1 MKNIKEVVKSAGE
14 KITIDNFIEMHN
26 CLKEINDFE
35 KQNKYKDD
43 FKELI
48 QLIIDYLIFGDKKKE
63 QIYFDSFCE
72 LDFMKEFIVASKSKN
87 MEILLQIIKSMSA
100 LILTITNKASLF
112 FIFSNN
118 FINNIITND
127 DIQESGEDFL
137 SFYVNFLKS
146 LSLKIDSTTIQ
157 LFFQKEKNSFPL
169 LENALKLY
177 NHEDSMIKN
186 VVRNIFLK
194 FAGLSKE
201 YSPLK
206 EYLMSLPTIKYF
218 CFLSC
223 RLVDMT
229 LEINYLAGY
238 NVLYNYNVNPDFE
251 FNYEKLKGIHDDLID
266 EILYLNDILSLN
278 DTDIS
283 FTMLNSLLYYYIC
296 PLLLGSIL
304 NYKYF
309 TYKENQNRNVKYL
322 VAPEIAIYM
331 LTLFLSN
338 IHNDSLLNILCTLLF
353 RHRINKELIEKF
365 VDVQFKQ
372 EFPVFP
378 SNYLY
383 YYKDQNNKEKNLT
396 FVEYITYNFDK
407 KFICNLITKP
417 SNKYY
422 EITQLNKKYEKKF
435 DDSNFDPYNNY
446 EEIFKDVNIYF
457 SKKDKKFMRDYHN
470 SISEATGM
478 KSGLSESENEN
489 NVLKYLNDN
498 KNKMFNP
505 IKKVLLEDIFKCGFE
520 IINMG
525 INLLLY
531 SMYYNILRDENNDMN
546 KSLSRKLMYYEC
558 NLLPYDLF
566 VNKEIENKTINK
578 NEVDK
583 ENENLKDINN
593 DEKPENFENIDN
605 EEDEEKNNNIISTN
619 NEENKINE
627 INNKKE
633 NSKNK
638 ISIKI
643 NNKNILLF
651 KTEIFEFKYKEKPNI
666 YSKDF
671 LIDNKVINNL
681 IKLIKYS
688 SPYCSL
694 EFLLNIYNIKY
705 LTSPI
710 TKDDDNIDNF
720 NNEEENEKKEDLFS
734 KQILFNQEQKIKLL
748 DILSE
753 IIQKIKYFIIN
764 NISFKYISFES
775 FEKAWDIY
783 QKDYKF
789 NEKNL
794 IIKYILTPYYICIP
808 SAVINVEDFPFQ
820 SNNSKYFLDIYLLG
834 FLALR
839 DLLINTISKEFPLEN
854 GNYEHKIGDKIN
866 IQNLNIHSRK
876 YALFKVLL
884 KKNKKDEFEEY
895 ILFVNKNNLIFG
907 IEEKNEET
915 GEAFIK
921 VKSMHPLRD
930 IEICFDKSFTNSLQI
945 YFKTN
950 NYIIE
955 CESNERRKQ
964 VKAEL
969 ELKRNEFRKWELNN
983 LFRFLEEEEKKYK
996 ELGDKL
1002 RYEFYFKA
1010 KKEKDGEES
1019 QNEKE
1024 ELFNW
1029 E

>member
-1 MKNIKEVVKSAGE
+1 MNNIKEVLKTAAE

-26 CLKEINDFE
+26 CLKEINDYE
-35 KQNKYKDD
+35 KQNKYRDE

-72 LDFMKEFIVASKSKN
+72 LDFMKEFIIASKSKN

-100 LILTITNKASLF
+100 LILTISNKASLF
-112 FIFSNN
+112 YIFSNN

-127 DIQESGEDFL
+127 DIRESGEDFL

-146 LSLKIDSTTIQ
+146 LSLKIDTTTIQ

-169 LENALKLY
+169 LENALRLY

-201 YSPLK
+201 YPPLK
-206 EYLMSLPTIKYF
+206 EYLMSLCSIKYF
-218 CFLSC
+218 CFLAC
-223 RLVDMT
+223 RLNDMT

-238 NVLYNYNVNPDFE
+238 NILYNYNINPEYE

-283 FTMLNSLLYYYIC
+283 FAMINSLLYYYIC
-296 PLLLGSIL
+296 PLILGSII

-309 TYKENQNRNVKYL
+309 TYKENQNRYVKYL
-322 VAPEIAIYM
+322 IAPEIALYI
-331 LTLFLSN
+331 LTLILSN
-338 IHNDSLLNILCTLLF
+338 IHNDSLLNILCCLLF

-365 VDVQFKQ
+365 VDVQFNQKY
-372 EFPVFP
+372 PIYP
-378 SNYLY
+378 SNYCY
-383 YYKDQNNKEKNLT
+383 SYKDQNYKEKNLT
-396 FVEYITYNFDK
+396 FVEYVTYNYDK
-407 KFICNLITKP
+407 RFICSMIMKP
-417 SNKYY
+417 SNKFY

-435 DDSNFDPYNNY
+435 DDSNFDPYDNY
-446 EEIFKDVNIYF
+446 DEIFNDINTYF
-457 SKKDKKFMRDYHN
+457 YSKDKKFMSDYHN
-470 SISEATGM
+470 LISEVTGI
-478 KSGLSESENEN
+478 KSGLSENENEN
-489 NVLKYLNDN
+489 NVIKYLNDN
-498 KNKMFNP
+498 KNRTFNP

-525 INLLLY
+525 VNLLLY

-546 KSLSRKLMYYEC
+546 KSLSRKFLYYEC

-566 VNKEIENKTINK
+566 KNKNIENKTLNK
-578 NEVDK
+578 NEVENSEILNEIKDDEK
-583 ENENLKDINN
+583 EVNKEDIKKLEENEG
-593 DEKPENFENIDN
+593 
-605 EEDEEKNNNIISTN
+605 EEEINNNIISTENDKKEININ
-619 NEENKINE
+619 NES
-627 INNKKE
+627 NKK
-633 NSKNK
+633 NT

-643 NNKNILLF
+643 NNRNILLF
-651 KTEIFEFKYKEKPNI
+651 KTEIFEFKYKEKRDI

-671 LIDNKVINNL
+671 LIDKNVINNL

-688 SPYCSL
+688 SPFCSL

-705 LTSPI
+705 LTCPLENN
-710 TKDDDNIDNF
+710 DNIDNID
-720 NNEEENEKKEDLFS
+720 ENENKDIFS
-734 KQILFNQEQKIKLL
+734 SQIIFNKEQKIKLL
-748 DILSE
+748 DILIE

-775 FEKAWDIY
+775 IEKAWEIY
-783 QKDYKF
+783 QKDYRF
-789 NEKNL
+789 NQKNL

-808 SAVINVEDFPFQ
+808 STVINIEDFPFQ

-839 DLLINTISKEFPLEN
+839 DLITNKISKEFPIEN

-876 YALFKVLL
+876 FALLKVLL
-884 KKNKKDEFEEY
+884 KKNNKDEFEECT
-895 ILFVNKNNLIFG
+895 LFVNKNNIIFG

-915 GEAFIK
+915 GETLLK
-921 VKSMHPLRD
+921 VKSMHPLREL
-930 IEICFDKSFTNSLQI
+930 EICLDKSFTNSLQI
-945 YFKTN
+945 YFKKN

-983 LFRFLEEEEKKYK
+983 LFRFFDDEEKKYK
-996 ELGDKL
+996 ETVDKY
-1002 RYEFYFKA
+1002 RYDFYFKA
-1010 KKEKDGEES
+1010 KKDKDGEDS